1 METKWLVLKGWERIA
16 TRVKENNDSIQ
27 QNPWLRQIKSIYT
40 TPSWLSTWRIAIFR
54 SSPCCKVF
62 TSLYDNVAAHR
73 PQIVEGYLS
82 WELTRSVMQRFKENV
97 ILMYWVLKNFFLQ
110 KRRAYLRSLKGSH
123 RTSFWSW
130 FTYHFCSKPACPEH
144 KYFVGVSF
152 FRKVLKISIL
162 GTHKN
167 SPWFL

>member
-1 METKWLVLKGWERIA
+1 MRQRFILQLLSALETW
-16 TRVKENNDSIQ
+16 
-27 QNPWLRQIKSIYT
+27 T
-40 TPSWLSTWRIAIFR
+40 TPSWPSTWRIAIFR
-54 SSPCCKVF
+54 SSPCCKIF

-73 PQIVEGYLS
+73 PQLVEGYLS